1 MKEKKGIGSGI
12 IRRIDE
18 ILTKGTLQ
26 EEIKDNQDS
35 KDKFSNLEKLLQ
47 VTGIGPSKANTLIK
61 ENITLQ
67 ILLDEINKIDYDL
80 ERQEESDIL
89 SKLTHHQMI
98 GLKYFEDIQIRIPRD
113 EIVKIEKKLVKF
125 IGEID
130 TKIEVIICGSYRR
143 EKKDSGDIDMLVL
156 HPDINTEHDFEI
168 SERKYLIEIVDKL
181 TKKKTPN

>member
-12 IRRIDE
+12 IRRIDDL
-18 ILTKGTLQ
+18 LTKGTLQ

-89 SKLTHHQMI
+89 SKL
-98 GLKYFEDIQIRIPRD
+98 DSSSNDRI
-113 EIVKIEKKLVKF
+113 KIL
-125 IGEID
+125 
-130 TKIEVIICGSYRR
+130 RR
-143 EKKDSGDIDMLVL
+143 YTD
-156 HPDINTEHDFEI
+156 
-168 SERKYLIEIVDKL
+168 
-181 TKKKTPN
+181 